1 MSEPKEW
8 SGKAIK
14 DIGARHEIHNWLAQ
28 TRHDQRVEKRR
39 RVVTYKNS
47 SSKTTFARTHLFC
60 ASKKQAKTKAQSEP
74 KNKIQGPHAAKLP
87 ILDNFALK

>member
-1 MSEPKEW
+1 VGEPKQRPR
-8 SGKAIK
+8 KAIE

-28 TRHDQRVEKRR
+28 TRHDQWIEKRR
-39 RVVTYKNS
+39 RVVTYKDG
-47 SSKTTFARTHLFC
+47 SSKTTFARTHLFN